1 MLTATG
7 EDFTDGEATGD
18 ADVAFTDDLAE
29 GDVGLDGTGVVFTDD
44 LTEGDD
50 FGVIETGTVEGVA

>member
-1 MLTATG
+1 VLTATG

-18 ADVAFTDDLAE
+18 ADVAFTDDL
-29 GDVGLDGTGVVFTDD
+29 
-44 LTEGDD
+44 TEGDD